1 MKYHD
6 GVLVAPVLGHMP
18 GQVIEYRRLP
28 SIGFPRNGYELIEL
42 GDAAQPVIQQLEPGI
57 DSHPAIVLVGAFK
70 SQVEGAHG
78 RAQVIAMLLFVDQV
92 DL

>member
-1 MKYHD
+1 
-6 GVLVAPVLGHMP
+6 MP

-57 DSHPAIVLVGAFK
+57 DSHPAIIFVSTFK
-70 SQVEGAHG
+70 GQVEGAHR
-78 RAQVIAMLLFVDQV
+78 RAQVIAMLLLIDQV